1 MAETPTR
8 SSQHRAAPRAPPRPP
23 KKPSSNSSDSSDDDE
38 EKKVAAAKVRQA
50 KLRKDL
56 QEASGEDEK
65 VPLKPSSAPLR
76 F

>member
-1 MAETPTR
+1 MLSIMAETPTR
-8 SSQHRAAPRAPPRPP
+8 SSQHRTPPGAPPRIP
-23 KKPSSNSSDSSDDDE
+23 KKPSSDDDE

-56 QEASGEDEK
+56 QEASGEDKK